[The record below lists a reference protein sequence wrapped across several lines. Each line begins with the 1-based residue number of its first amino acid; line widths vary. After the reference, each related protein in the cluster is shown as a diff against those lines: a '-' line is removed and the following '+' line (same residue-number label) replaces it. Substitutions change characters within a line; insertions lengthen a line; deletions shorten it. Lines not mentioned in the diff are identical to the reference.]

1 VSDEQMSRLQEMYAE
16 RGVPTKWV
24 EITPEVMAPAY
35 HLYFRALRS
44 PSGDPDGAAGDAERL
59 IHDPVA
65 ALRVQGVDIGD
76 DPRVSTMVV
85 NHERTLERSI
95 VYAMVL
101 VSTNPNTVG
110 ITLAKEE
117 YKEEALP
124 PAT

>member
-1 VSDEQMSRLQEMYAE
+1 MRRLQERYAE
-16 RGVPTKWV
+16 RGVPTPEWE
-24 EITPEVMAPAY
+24 EITPNVMSPAY
-35 HLYFRALRS
+35 HLYFRALKS
-44 PSGDPDGAAGDAERL
+44 PKGDPDGPNGLAERL

-65 ALRVQGVDIGD
+65 ALRDQGVDIGD

-101 VSTNPNTVG
+101 VSTNPNTIG

-117 YKEEALP
+117 SMEEAQP
-124 PAT
+124 SAT